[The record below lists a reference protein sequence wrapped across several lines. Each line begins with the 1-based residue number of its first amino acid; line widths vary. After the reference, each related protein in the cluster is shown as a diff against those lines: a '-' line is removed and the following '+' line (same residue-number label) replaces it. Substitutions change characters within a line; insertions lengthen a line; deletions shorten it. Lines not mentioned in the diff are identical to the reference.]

1 MDAIL
6 SLPFALAVAILFCI
20 VLLRTNATYWAG
32 RGAAAGLG
40 RSRRLSARLARP
52 RTARALARAGRL
64 IERWGPIAVVL
75 AYLTVGLQTAI
86 HLAAGAG
93 RMRLRHYLPAAVV
106 GSAAWALLYATI
118 GLAAIELW
126 VDSALVSPW
135 LWLVVGGGVLV
146 VVVRVLLVRRLRGA
160 RARVGE
166 AAQRGAGT
174 RGAGRDPGV

>member
-32 RGAAAGLG
+32 RGAAAGLAH
-40 RSRRLSARLARP
+40 SRRLSARLARP
-52 RTARALARAGRL
+52 RPAWALARAGRL

-86 HLAAGAG
+86 HLAAGSA
-93 RMRLRHYLPAAVV
+93 RMSLKHYLPAAVV
-106 GSAAWALLYATI
+106 GSAAWAFLYATI

-126 VDSALVSPW
+126 VDSALASPW
-135 LWLVVGGGVLV
+135 LWLVAGAAVLAA
-146 VVVRVLLVRRLRGA
+146 VVRVLLVRRLR
-160 RARVGE
+160 RPRDTVDE
-166 AAQRGAGT
+166 AAQSRAGHERSGT
-174 RGAGRDPGV
+174 